1 MIWKF
6 ENSIHHQI
14 SKLPNLQIDIMFV
27 AQQKLKSNVAE
38 YLLYMWQ
45 IENIIRAC
53 HFDIKIIQ
61 DSVINQ
67 MGLSDENKKLEIEW
81 FKELIQ
87 KMKNESLLNKGH
99 LSELNDLLTE
109 LSFLHTTF
117 IKSIKETEYSSIY
130 KRAQP
135 AINELHQK
143 QNGIVNNEIEVC
155 LNGLFGLWLL
165 KSAKKPVSEE
175 TASAMKLISDLI
187 AHLVAKYHEMMGSIQ
202 ELTNNNA

>member
-1 MIWKF
+1 
-6 ENSIHHQI
+6 
-14 SKLPNLQIDIMFV
+14 MFV
-27 AQQKLKSNVAE
+27 AQEKLKSNVAE

-53 HFDIKIIQ
+53 HFDINLITN
-61 DSVINQ
+61 SVINQ
-67 MGLSDENKKLEIEW
+67 MGLSEVEKIQEIEW

-87 KMKNESLLNKGH
+87 KMKDQYLLNKGH

-117 IKSIKETEYSSIY
+117 IKSIKETEYTHCYNLAKPVIL
-130 KRAQP
+130 
-135 AINELHQK
+135 ELHQK

-165 KSAKKPVSEE
+165 KAAKKPVSEE
-175 TASAMKLISDLI
+175 TSAAMTLISKLIAQLT
-187 AHLVAKYHEMMGSIQ
+187 AKYHEMMGSIN
-202 ELTNNNA
+202 ELSL